1 MRLGDCKMDKKY
13 KIILL
18 IFIFCLVMTV
28 GIGASFAYYTAVI
41 DKGEES
47 KTIISKSANLEIT
60 YTDGSKQII
69 GANIYPGW
77 SDTKTFTVK
86 NTGDAD
92 SAYAIKLT
100 NIVNKFTVPG
110 SISFSWIANGGPADL
125 DEYILPT
132 FDSRVTI
139 RDITFIGVGE
149 THEYTL
155 TTYYKNVN
163 YDQTE
168 DKGKSFSYTIE
179 IEGVKSWTPKG
190 WNTAA
195 DGTLLA
201 GIKANYPKAT
211 NPLTDARSSESIDT
225 IGEAELSAAP
235 DDYGISYYF
244 RGAVE
249 NNYVTFAGMCW
260 RIVRVLGN
268 GAIKLTLFNYNSTDC
283 TELADDNALI
293 HTNDTLL
300 QTVYTSADYASP
312 TSIGLMY
319 GVENGRNYASTHAN
333 TNKSDVLTQ
342 LETWYKSK
350 LNSYGTKLADV
361 IWCNDKSTTGET
373 YGYTFSEQDNLIE
386 DYFPG
391 DGYGI
396 SFYDE
401 NTGNKNNMFSPGLR
415 TYGNISYIEGGNYT
429 RMSYGSGSTFVCP
442 MANNGSKLSKF
453 TVADKTNGNGSL
465 IYKIGLLTI
474 DEVIMAGLAN
484 PAVLL
489 NKNNIY
495 DNNLSYLVENTSA
508 SGYWTLSPDKG
519 DPITFNYMVF
529 IASNQG
535 TESIPV
541 FFEYAIRP
549 AIALTADITISG
561 GDGSIMNPFVIS

>member
-1 MRLGDCKMDKKY
+1 MDKRY
-13 KIILL
+13 KIILS
-18 IFIFCLVMTV
+18 IFILCLVMTV
-28 GIGASFAYYTAVI
+28 GIGVSFAYYTAVI
-41 DKGEES
+41 ENGEES
-47 KTIISKSANLEIT
+47 RSIVSKSANLEIT

-69 GANIYPGW
+69 GANVYPDW
-77 SDTKTFTVK
+77 SETKTFTVK
-86 NTGDAD
+86 NTGDTD

-110 SISFSWIANGGPADL
+110 SISFSWTAKGGPADL

-132 FDSRVTI
+132 VGTSETI

-149 THEYTL
+149 THEYTI
-155 TTYYKNVN
+155 TTYYNNVN
-163 YDQTE
+163 YDQSE
-168 DKGKSFSYTIE
+168 DKGKSFSFTIE
-179 IEGVKSWTPKG
+179 IESVKSWTPKG

-211 NPLTDARSSESIDT
+211 NPLTDARSSESLDVIE
-225 IGEAELSAAP
+225 EAELSAAP
-235 DDYGISYYF
+235 DDYGTSYYF

-249 NNYVTFAGMCW
+249 NNYVTFANMCW
-260 RIVRVLGN
+260 RIVRILGN

-283 TELADDNALI
+283 TEYADDNAFI
-293 HTNDTLL
+293 HTNDKLL
-300 QTVYTSADYASP
+300 KTVFTNVSDYGSP
-312 TSIGLMY
+312 AGIGLMY
-319 GVENGRNYASTHAN
+319 GDVNGKNYAATHAN
-333 TNKSDVLTQ
+333 TNKSSVLIQ

-373 YGYTFSEQDNLIE
+373 YEYTFSEKDNLIE

-442 MANNGSKLSKF
+442 MANNGTKLSKF
-453 TVADKTNGNGSL
+453 TVSDTANGNGSL
-465 IYKIGLLTI
+465 TYKIGLLTI
-474 DEVIMAGLAN
+474 DEVIMAGLAG
-484 PAVLL
+484 PAVML
-489 NKNNIY
+489 NKNYNN
-495 DNNLSYLVENTSA
+495 DNSLSYLVENTSA
-508 SGYWTLSPDKG
+508 SSYWTLSPNKV
-519 DPITFNYMVF
+519 DPVLLDYKVF

-535 TESIPV
+535 TDDSYI
-541 FFEYAIRP
+541 FSSNAIRP
-549 AIALTADITISG
+549 AIALNADITING
-561 GDGSIMNPFVIS
+561 GDGSIVDPFVIS